1 MEFNYK
7 VVLSLLP
14 AIRANNLAKKANLK
28 CRAIDLESGAPG
40 AVHRGVY
47 PGFPSLERNRFMSEL
62 LDRIERLN
70 EIGIAL
76 SAETNTPKLLE
87 LIMMGAK
94 TLTLADGGS
103 LYFLKNGELSFE
115 IISNDSLD
123 IQMGGTSENDMAFPA
138 IPLLKNGQENHA
150 NVVTHCVLTG
160 QTINIADAYH
170 EDGFDFTGT
179 RQFDSKTGYRTR
191 SMLTFPL
198 KDHEQET
205 IGVLQLINAREEV
218 TGEVIEFSKVDQQLA
233 ESLASQAAVALTQQ
247 RLVSELQ
254 ILFESFIRI
263 IASAIDDK
271 SPYTGGHCRR
281 IPVLTMMLAEAV
293 HAEDEGPLKNFE
305 ITEKDRYELETAAW
319 LHDCG
324 KVVTPE
330 YVMDKATKLET
341 IYDRI
346 HTLETRFEVL
356 RRDAEIE
363 YLQDCLRA
371 KGAGQSATGLEQKYQ
386 QTCQQLAED
395 FEFLRNANIGGEF
408 MSEEHIARVQQL
420 AQVHWTDAAG
430 SQRPLLSDDEVMNL
444 SIERGTLN
452 NAEREVINNHIVA
465 TIKMLE
471 SLPFPK
477 NLQNVPEYAGGH
489 HEKMDGTGYPKGL
502 KREEMS
508 VQARI
513 MAIADIFEALTA
525 SDRPYKKGKKLS
537 ECLKIMGF
545 MKQDDHID
553 PDIFEVFIK
562 QRIYLD
568 YADEFLDPEQI
579 DKIEEAKIP
588 GFAVG

>member
-1 MEFNYK
+1 
-7 VVLSLLP
+7 
-14 AIRANNLAKKANLK
+14 
-28 CRAIDLESGAPG
+28 
-40 AVHRGVY
+40 
-47 PGFPSLERNRFMSEL
+47 MSEL
-62 LDRIERLN
+62 LERIDRLN

-76 SAETNTPKLLE
+76 SAEHDTPKLLE

-94 TLTLADGGS
+94 ALTHADGGS
-103 LYFLKNGELSFE
+103 LYFLHDDQLSFE
-115 IISNDSLD
+115 IISNDLLN
-123 IQMGGTSENDMAFPA
+123 IQMGGTSGNEITFPA
-138 IPLLKNGQENHA
+138 IPLRVDGDDNHS

-160 QTINIADAYH
+160 KTINIVDAYN

-179 RQFDSKTGYRTR
+179 RKFDSKTGYRTK

-198 KDHEQET
+198 KDHEQDI
-205 IGVLQLINAREEV
+205 IGVLQLINAKDSA
-218 TGEVIEFSKVDQQLA
+218 TDEVIAFSEIDQQLA
-233 ESLASQAAVALTQQ
+233 ESLASQAAMALTQQ
-247 RLVSELQ
+247 RLVTELQ
-254 ILFESFIRI
+254 VLFESFIKM

-293 HAEDEGPLKNFE
+293 HSAKDGPLKDFQ
-305 ITEKDRYELETAAW
+305 ITDKDRYELETAAW

-346 HTLETRFEVL
+346 HILEARFEVL

-363 YLQDCLRA
+363 YLKSRLD
-371 KGAGQSATGLEQKYQ
+371 AGDATGNGADL
-386 QTCQQLAED
+386 QLKFED
-395 FEFLRNANIGGEF
+395 KCRQLTESFEFLCNANVGGEF
-408 MSEEHIARVQQL
+408 MPDEDIERVQQL
-420 AQVHWTDAAG
+420 ARIEWTDASG
-430 SQRPLLSDDEVMNL
+430 KIRPLLSEDETMNL
-444 SIERGTLN
+444 SIQRGTLN
-452 NAEREVINNHIVA
+452 DEERVIINHHIVA

-489 HEKMDGTGYPKGL
+489 HEKMDGTGYPRGL
-502 KREEMS
+502 VRDEMS

-513 MAIADIFEALTA
+513 MAVADIFEALTA

-545 MKQDDHID
+545 MYKDNHID
-553 PDIFEVFIK
+553 PDIFEIFI
-562 QRIYLD
+562 RDRVYME
-568 YADEFLDPEQI
+568 YAEEFLDPEQI
-579 DKIEEAKIP
+579 DDIDVAAIL
-588 GFAVG
+588 G

>member
-1 MEFNYK
+1 
-7 VVLSLLP
+7 
-14 AIRANNLAKKANLK
+14 
-28 CRAIDLESGAPG
+28 
-40 AVHRGVY
+40 
-47 PGFPSLERNRFMSEL
+47 MSEL

-123 IQMGGTSENDMAFPA
+123 IQMGGTSGNDMAFPA

-205 IGVLQLINAREEV
+205 IGVLQLINAREV
-218 TGEVIEFSKVDQQLA
+218 ATGEVIEFSKVDQQLA

-254 ILFESFIRI
+254 ILFESFIRM

-293 HAEDEGPLKNFE
+293 HATDEGPLKHFE

-430 SQRPLLSDDEVMNL
+430 SQRPLLSDDEVINL

-553 PDIFEVFIK
+553 PDIFEIFIK

-588 GFAVG
+588 GFADGSGSGGP

>member
-1 MEFNYK
+1 
-7 VVLSLLP
+7 
-14 AIRANNLAKKANLK
+14 
-28 CRAIDLESGAPG
+28 
-40 AVHRGVY
+40 
-47 PGFPSLERNRFMSEL
+47 MSEL
-62 LDRIERLN
+62 LDRIDRLN

-76 SAETNTPKLLE
+76 SAESDTPKLLE

-94 TLTLADGGS
+94 ALTEADGGS
-103 LYFLKNGELSFE
+103 LYFLNEGELSFE
-115 IISNDSLD
+115 IISNDSLN
-123 IQMGGTSENDMAFPA
+123 IQMGGTSGNEITFPA
-138 IPLLKNGQENHA
+138 IPLVVNGEDNHS

-160 QTINIADAYH
+160 ETINIADAYH

-179 RQFDSKTGYRTR
+179 RNFDSNTGYRTQ

-198 KDHEQET
+198 KDHEHEI
-205 IGVLQLINAREEV
+205 IGVLQLINARDV
-218 TGEVIEFSKVDQQLA
+218 DTGEVIEFSALDQQLA

-247 RLVSELQ
+247 RLISELQ
-254 ILFESFIRI
+254 TLFESFIRM

-281 IPVLTMMLAEAV
+281 IPVLTMMLADAV
-293 HAEDEGPLKNFE
+293 HASTDGPLRNFR
-305 ITEKDRYELETAAW
+305 ITDKDRYELETAAW

-346 HTLETRFEVL
+346 HTLEPRFEVL

-363 YLQDCLRA
+363 YLQACLKSNGSAAPDTKLYDC
-371 KGAGQSATGLEQKYQ
+371 YQ
-386 QTCQQLAED
+386 QTCQRLTD
-395 FEFLRNANIGGEF
+395 DLEFLRNANMGAEF
-408 MSEEHIARVQQL
+408 MSEEHIARVRQIAQL
-420 AQVHWTDAAG
+420 QWVDASG
-430 SQRPLLSDDEVMNL
+430 EKRPILTDDEVMNL
-444 SIERGTLN
+444 CIQRGTLN
-452 NAEREVINNHIVA
+452 DAEREVINNHIVA

-477 NLQNVPEYAGGH
+477 DLQNVPEYAGGH
-489 HEKMDGTGYPKGL
+489 HEKMDGTGYPRGL
-502 KREEMS
+502 KRNEMS

-545 MKQDDHID
+545 MKQDEHID
-553 PDIFEVFIK
+553 PDIFEIFIK
-562 QRIYLD
+562 NRVYLE
-568 YADEFLDPEQI
+568 YAEEFLDPEQI
-579 DKIEEAKIP
+579 DEIDVALIP
-588 GFAVG
+588 GYST

>member
-1 MEFNYK
+1 
-7 VVLSLLP
+7 
-14 AIRANNLAKKANLK
+14 
-28 CRAIDLESGAPG
+28 
-40 AVHRGVY
+40 
-47 PGFPSLERNRFMSEL
+47 MSEL
-62 LDRIERLN
+62 LDRIDRLN

-76 SAETNTPKLLE
+76 SAETDTPKLLE

-94 TLTLADGGS
+94 ALTQADGGS
-103 LYFLKNGELSFE
+103 LYFLNDDELSFE

-123 IQMGGTSENDMAFPA
+123 VQMGGTSGNEITFPA
-138 IPLLKNGQENHA
+138 IPLIVDGEENHG
-150 NVVTHCVLTG
+150 NVVTHSVLTG
-160 QTINIADAYH
+160 KTINIADAYH

-179 RQFDSKTGYRTR
+179 RNFDSKTGYRTQ

-198 KDHEQET
+198 KDHEQQI
-205 IGVLQLINAREEV
+205 IGVLQLINARDV
-218 TGEVIEFSKVDQQLA
+218 GSGEVIEFSAVDQQLA

-247 RLVSELQ
+247 RLISELQ
-254 ILFESFIRI
+254 ILFESFIRM

-281 IPVLTMMLAEAV
+281 IPVLTMMLADAV
-293 HAEDEGPLKNFE
+293 NAADEGPLQDFR

-346 HTLETRFEVL
+346 NTLEARFEVL
-356 RRDAEIE
+356 RRDAEIN
-363 YLQDCLRA
+363 YLKACIQADA
-371 KGAGQSATGLEQKYQ
+371 SGQSRDALENEYRQACKQ
-386 QTCQQLAED
+386 ITDD

-408 MSEEHIARVQQL
+408 MSEEHVERVRQL
-420 AQVHWTDAAG
+420 ARITWTDASG
-430 SQRPLLSDDEVMNL
+430 QQQPLLSEDEVTNL
-444 SIERGTLN
+444 SIQRGTLN
-452 NAEREVINNHIVA
+452 DEEREVINNHIVA

-471 SLPFPK
+471 SLPFPR
-477 NLQNVPEYAGGH
+477 NLKNVPEYAGGH
-489 HEKMDGTGYPKGL
+489 HEKMDGTGYPRGL
-502 KREEMS
+502 KRDEMS

-545 MKQDDHID
+545 MKKDNHID
-553 PDIFEVFIK
+553 PDLFDIFIK
-562 QRIYLD
+562 TQVYMD
-568 YADEFLDPEQI
+568 YAEEFLDASQI
-579 DKIEEAKIP
+579 DEIDVAQIP
-588 GFAVG
+588 GYSP

>member
-1 MEFNYK
+1 
-7 VVLSLLP
+7 
-14 AIRANNLAKKANLK
+14 
-28 CRAIDLESGAPG
+28 
-40 AVHRGVY
+40 
-47 PGFPSLERNRFMSEL
+47 MSEL
-62 LDRIERLN
+62 LDRIDRLN

-76 SAETNTPKLLE
+76 SAESDTPKLLE

-94 TLTLADGGS
+94 TLTRADGGS
-103 LYFLKNGELSFE
+103 LYFLNDDELSFE

-123 IQMGGTSENDMAFPA
+123 IQMGGTSGNEITFPA
-138 IPLLKNGQENHA
+138 IPLIVDGEENHS
-150 NVVTHCVLTG
+150 NVVTHSVLTG
-160 QTINIADAYH
+160 TTINIADAYN

-179 RQFDSKTGYRTR
+179 RNFDSKTGYRTR

-198 KDHEQET
+198 KDHEQEI
-205 IGVLQLINAREEV
+205 IGVLQLINARDTES
-218 TGEVIEFSKVDQQLA
+218 GEVIEFNNVDQQLA

-247 RLVSELQ
+247 RLISELQ
-254 ILFESFIRI
+254 VLFESFIRM

-281 IPVLTMMLAEAV
+281 IPVLTMMLADAV
-293 HAEDEGPLKNFE
+293 NGSEEGPLKDFR

-346 HTLETRFEVL
+346 NALEARFEVL
-356 RRDAEIE
+356 RRDAEIK
-363 YLQDCLRA
+363 YLNDCLQIGNGSKSRA
-371 KGAGQSATGLEQKYQ
+371 DLEQEYNKA
-386 QTCQQLAED
+386 CQQLKED

-408 MSEEHIARVQQL
+408 MSDEDIERVEQL
-420 AQVHWTDAAG
+420 GRITWTDSAG
-430 SQRPLLSDDEVMNL
+430 KQQALLSEDEVMNL
-444 SIERGTLN
+444 SIKRGTLN
-452 NAEREVINNHIVA
+452 DDEREVINNHIVA

-471 SLPFPK
+471 SLPFPR
-477 NLQNVPEYAGGH
+477 NLKNVPEYAGGH
-489 HEKMDGTGYPKGL
+489 HEKMDGTGYPRGL
-502 KREEMS
+502 KRDEMS

-545 MKQDDHID
+545 MKKDNHID
-553 PDIFEVFIK
+553 PDLFDVFIK
-562 QRIYLD
+562 NRVYMD
-568 YADEFLDPEQI
+568 YAEEFLDPEQI
-579 DKIEEAKIP
+579 DEIDESLIP
-588 GFAVG
+588 GYSA

>member
-1 MEFNYK
+1 
-7 VVLSLLP
+7 
-14 AIRANNLAKKANLK
+14 
-28 CRAIDLESGAPG
+28 
-40 AVHRGVY
+40 
-47 PGFPSLERNRFMSEL
+47 MSEL
-62 LDRIERLN
+62 LDRIDRLN

-76 SAETNTPKLLE
+76 SAETDTPKLLE

-94 TLTLADGGS
+94 ALTRADGGS
-103 LYFLKNGELSFE
+103 LYFLNDRELSFE
-115 IISNDSLD
+115 IISNDTLD
-123 IQMGGTSENDMAFPA
+123 IQMGGTSGNEITFPA
-138 IPLLKNGQENHA
+138 IPLDVDGEENHG

-179 RQFDSKTGYRTR
+179 RNFDSKTGYRTR

-198 KDHEQET
+198 KDHEQEI
-205 IGVLQLINAREEV
+205 IGVLQLINATDIES
-218 TGEVIEFSKVDQQLA
+218 GEVIEFSKVDQQLA
-233 ESLASQAAVALTQQ
+233 ESLASQAAVTLTQQ
-247 RLVSELQ
+247 RLISELQ
-254 ILFESFIRI
+254 ILFESFIRM

-293 HAEDEGPLKNFE
+293 HAADEGPLQTFE

-341 IYDRI
+341 IHDRI
-346 HTLETRFEVL
+346 HDLETRFELL

-363 YLQDCLRA
+363 YLKACMQGD
-371 KGAGQSATGLEQKYQ
+371 GAERDGSALQGEYER
-386 QTCQQLAED
+386 TCQRLSDD
-395 FEFLRNANIGGEF
+395 FDFLRNANIGGEF
-408 MSEEHIARVQQL
+408 MSDEHIARVKQL
-420 AQVHWTDAAG
+420 AQIQWMDAGGAH
-430 SQRPLLSDDEVMNL
+430 RPLLSEDEVLNL
-444 SIERGTLN
+444 SIQRGTLN
-452 NAEREVINNHIVA
+452 DTEREVINNHIVA

-489 HEKMDGTGYPKGL
+489 HEKMDGSGYPRGL
-502 KREEMS
+502 KRDEMS

-545 MKQDDHID
+545 MKKDEHID
-553 PDIFEVFIK
+553 PDIFDIFIN
-562 QRIYLD
+562 QQVYMD

-579 DKIEEAKIP
+579 DQIDVSNIP
-588 GFAVG
+588 GFATG